1 MMEKVG
7 EGLDFENLF
16 FKGSFNQLTLIKE
29 LDMFILFYF
38 LTTWN
43 LIVLLPRMG
52 KPWIYDS

>member
-1 MMEKVG
+1 MMAKVG
-7 EGLDFENLF
+7 EGLDFQNLF
-16 FKGSFNQLTLIKE
+16 FKRSFNQLTLIKK

-52 KPWIYDS
+52 KPWIYD